1 MGNTPPSLSKVK
13 FAKTGSGV
21 HTIYHPVVN
30 GKIYHSKDYFQF
42 MLYAKIV
49 NEKNVEITYTE
60 EHNPN
65 KVISF
70 DDKKTTTQFLKALH
84 FCISFQC
91 GDDSIWTFID
101 GKVLFFNYC
110 QYLKVEKNKITIK
123 YNSDICTNGV
133 HVINY

>member
-1 MGNTPPSLSKVK
+1 MSNKTQAIQNKVEECK
-13 FAKTGSGV
+13 NQLHDNVQLALDRQ
-21 HTIYHPVVN
+21 IQ
-30 GKIYHSKDYFQF
+30 IEI
-42 MLYAKIV
+42 YAKIV

-65 KVISF
+65 KIIISF
-70 DDKKTTTQFLKALH
+70 DDKKTATQFLKALH

-101 GKVLFFNYC
+101 SKVLFFNYC

-133 HVINY
+133 HVINF